1 MSSAPGT
8 ATFAPGKDR
17 GHGPL
22 PALLLALTMVT
33 GLVDAISYLRLG
45 HVFVANMTGNIA
57 FLGFAV
63 ADAREFSVA
72 ASLTATAA
80 FLIGALAG
88 GRLGHSEG
96 NHRARFLATGI
107 LIEVA
112 IVGVALV
119 AATLTSDFDSE
130 VARYELI
137 VLLALVMGLQNAVA
151 RKLGVPDLTTTVLTL
166 TLAGLA
172 ADSSF
177 AGGQNPRAARRL
189 LAAGIMLLGAALGA
203 YVIFRFGIGAVL
215 AIVFALLAAS
225 GFAAYRNAGST
236 EPWTLG
242 A

>member
-1 MSSAPGT
+1 
-8 ATFAPGKDR
+8 
-17 GHGPL
+17 
-22 PALLLALTMVT
+22 MVT